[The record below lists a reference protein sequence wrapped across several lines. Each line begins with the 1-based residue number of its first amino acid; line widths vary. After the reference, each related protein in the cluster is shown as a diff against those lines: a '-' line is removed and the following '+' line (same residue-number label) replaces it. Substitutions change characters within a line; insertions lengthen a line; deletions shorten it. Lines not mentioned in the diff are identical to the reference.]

1 MPVVIRNICL
11 PIVNPPVSLN
21 IEDYVPTGL
30 FYLGGIQPV
39 NFTAELNKS
48 TYTFGETIEVKII
61 SDNSKCKK

>member
-1 MPVVIRNICL
+1 M
-11 PIVNPPVSLN
+11 
-21 IEDYVPTGL
+21 PTGL
-30 FYLGGIQPV
+30 FYLGAIQPV